1 MYQAINEPFAREN
14 GTILCP
20 CRKCLNEKYLEFNVV
35 KKHLYNRGFMP
46 NYYVWLRHGDGC
58 RDSAG
63 TSNTNYDVEQ
73 PSNFNNDANY
83 GQQVPDKIVYGH
95 NQENRFHDMVTNAF
109 HETIAS
115 FPENISEEPNVD
127 AQHFYDMLDAANQPI
142 YEGCR
147 EGNSKLSLASR
158 MMTIKADNNL
168 SEKCMDSW
176 AELIKE
182 YLPPDNISAESY
194 YEIQKLVSSL
204 GLPS

>member
-1 MYQAINEPFAREN
+1 
-14 GTILCP
+14 
-20 CRKCLNEKYLEFNVV
+20 LEFNVV
-35 KKHLYNRGFMP
+35 KKHLYNRGFMQ
-46 NYYVWLRHGDGC
+46 NYYVWLRHEEDC
-58 RDSAG
+58 RDSTG

-109 HETIAS
+109 HKTIAA
-115 FPENISEEPNVD
+115 FPENISEELNVD

-147 EGNSKLSLASR
+147 QGHFKLSLASR
-158 MMTIKADNNL
+158 MMTIKVDNNL
-168 SEKCMDSW
+168 SENCMDSW

-182 YLPPDNISAESY
+182 YLPPDNISVESY